1 MDEIEIAPYDLEW
14 PALAAQEIAKVRA
27 ALPSGLVRVIEHI
40 GSTAVPGLA
49 AKPIVDL
56 MILTRAL
63 TAAKQLAVP
72 PLEAMG
78 YSYWRANP
86 NPARMFLV
94 KGLPPAARRTH
105 HIHITEDEAELT
117 RHCGFRD
124 HLRRHAE
131 DAKRYE
137 ALKRALASLHR
148 TDREAYTEA
157 KNDFVREIEAKLH
170 RGRI

>member
-1 MDEIEIAPYDLEW
+1 MDEIEIASYDSKW
-14 PALAAQEIAKVRA
+14 PALAAQEIANIRGV
-27 ALPSGLVRVIEHI
+27 LPAGLVRAIEHI

-49 AKPIVDL
+49 AKPIIDL
-56 MILTRAL
+56 MILTSAL
-63 TAAKQLAVP
+63 TTAKQLAVP

-78 YSYWRANP
+78 YAYWRDNP

-94 KGLPPAARRTH
+94 KGLPPAERRTH
-105 HIHITEDEAELT
+105 HIHITEDQAELT

-137 ALKRALASLHR
+137 ALKRALASRHR

-157 KNDFVREIEAKLH
+157 KNDFVRAIEAKLH
-170 RGRI
+170 PGRN

>member
-1 MDEIEIAPYDLEW
+1 MDEIEIAPYDSEW
-14 PALAAQEIAKVRA
+14 PALAAQEIARVRA
-27 ALPSGLVRVIEHI
+27 ALPSGLVRAIEHI

-49 AKPIVDL
+49 AKPIIDL
-56 MILTRAL
+56 MILTSAL
-63 TAAKQLAVP
+63 ITARQLAVP

-105 HIHITEDEAELT
+105 HIHITEDKAELIRT
-117 RHCGFRD
+117 CGFRD
-124 HLRRHAE
+124 HLRRNAE

-137 ALKRALASLHR
+137 ALKRALASRYR
-148 TDREAYTEA
+148 TDREAYTDA
-157 KNDFVREIEAKLH
+157 KNDFVREIEAKQQ
-170 RGRI
+170 RGPN